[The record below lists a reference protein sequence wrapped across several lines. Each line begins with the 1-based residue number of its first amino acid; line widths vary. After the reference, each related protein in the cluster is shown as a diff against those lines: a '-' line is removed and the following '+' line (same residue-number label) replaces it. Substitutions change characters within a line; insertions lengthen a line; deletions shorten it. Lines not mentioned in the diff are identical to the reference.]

1 MINQVV
7 SINRRKYAVGLF
19 WQPVGAGFV
28 ARNYA
33 RNLSRTVDKK
43 LNLYTEYRAM
53 VGLGARRFGH
63 RVGMPSVAAEIM
75 EALSEYTSF
84 LAVFAIAKSFV
95 LVAVRN
101 GVILEDKLFDSEAT
115 ARKAYTKLSQIPDW
129 GVLIAPGAWGMPRAI
144 ERNLGDVVSGNSRS
158 GLRTISRLGAG
169 MMSGLMIV
177 LFGML
182 LLWAFRDQIAQM
194 MAPRPQIAEVNPEIV
209 AEYKRQVE
217 EKNKELDA
225 EFEIAKPAQPAPI
238 VMPYEALPNPV
249 LRAEQC
255 YKAIGFL
262 MQPVVGWNQVF
273 AECGETH
280 ASVEFRRGF
289 GTLGEFYDVAADLMP
304 GAFVT
309 EVSDNILKVR
319 AKLPGVATVA
329 SQDER
334 DAETIVRDITT
345 KFQAID
351 TDFESEIVVDTLTN
365 GVETATLNIVE
376 IAASSKM
383 VPMQFMQIFDEFGG
397 VYMTGCTWDA
407 SSRTWNYEVIIYA
420 K

>member
-1 MINQVV
+1 
-7 SINRRKYAVGLF
+7 
-19 WQPVGAGFV
+19 
-28 ARNYA
+28 
-33 RNLSRTVDKK
+33 
-43 LNLYTEYRAM
+43 
-53 VGLGARRFGH
+53 
-63 RVGMPSVAAEIM
+63 
-75 EALSEYTSF
+75 
-84 LAVFAIAKSFV
+84 
-95 LVAVRN
+95 
-101 GVILEDKLFDSEAT
+101 
-115 ARKAYTKLSQIPDW
+115 
-129 GVLIAPGAWGMPRAI
+129 
-144 ERNLGDVVSGNSRS
+144 
-158 GLRTISRLGAG
+158 
-169 MMSGLMIV
+169 
-177 LFGML
+177 
-182 LLWAFRDQIAQM
+182 
-194 MAPRPQIAEVNPEIV
+194 
-209 AEYKRQVE
+209 
-217 EKNKELDA
+217 
-225 EFEIAKPAQPAPI
+225 
-238 VMPYEALPNPV
+238 
-249 LRAEQC
+249 
-255 YKAIGFL
+255 
-262 MQPVVGWNQVF
+262 
-273 AECGETH
+273 
-280 ASVEFRRGF
+280 
-289 GTLGEFYDVAADLMP
+289 VAADLMP

>member
-1 MINQVV
+1 MISQVV
-7 SINRRKYAVGLF
+7 SINRKKYAVGLF

-53 VGLGARRFGH
+53 VGLGARRMGH
-63 RVGMPSVAAEIM
+63 KSGMLSIAAEVM
-75 EALSEYTSF
+75 EALAEYTSF
-84 LAVFAIAKSFV
+84 LSVFAVGKNFV

-101 GVILEDKLFDSEAT
+101 GVILEDKLFDTEAA

-144 ERNLGDVVSGNSRS
+144 DRNLGDVVSGNSRAN
-158 GLRTISRLGAG
+158 LRAIGWLGAG
-169 MMSGLMIV
+169 LMSALMIV
-177 LFGML
+177 LFVVFLGWM
-182 LLWAFRDQIAQM
+182 FRDQISQM
-194 MAPRPQIAEVNPEIV
+194 LAPRPQMANVDPEIV

-217 EKNKELDA
+217 EKNKELDTK
-225 EFEIAKPAQPAPI
+225 FEIEKPLPPAPI
-238 VMPYEALPNPV
+238 VMPYEALPDPMA
-249 LRAEQC
+249 RAELC
-255 YKAIGFL
+255 YQAIGFL
-262 MQPVVGWNQVF
+262 MQPIVGWNQIF

-280 ASVEFRRGF
+280 AAVEIRRGF
-289 GTLGEFYDVAADLMP
+289 GTLGEFYDVATDLMP

-309 EVSDNILKVR
+309 EVSENLLKVR
-319 AKLPGVATVA
+319 AKLPQIATIA

-376 IAASSKM
+376 IAANSKM
-383 VPMQFMQIFDEFGG
+383 VPMQFMQIFEDFGG